1 MHINV
6 EHGED
11 FATIHLR
18 GEFDT
23 FYVKDLQEQVE
34 ALTQSGVKRLI
45 LNLRQVKFINST
57 ALGAIIKAS
66 KTVTAIGGKMVI
78 ARPSTFCRDIITKV
92 GVDRV
97 VPLFDSDEEARE
109 ALFGGAAKAGKS
121 AAAES
126 PAEDVSSVLFAPTD
140 ATRIEHFLTT
150 TRRFKGTTNPVHGHA
165 FGSNWVGRGRMSS
178 LDERGLRFTWNG
190 GDTGLDV
197 FAMGQLLSIGTELR
211 IKFRLPLF
219 QAGFCEAVAVVSEV
233 EERDGGVKIG
243 AAFSKIEDKT
253 LAAVRQYSTD
263 MRYLKDELKKATGA

>member
-66 KTVTAIGGKMVI
+66 KTLTAIGGKMVI

-109 ALFGGAAKAGKS
+109 ALFGGAATAGK
-121 AAAES
+121 AAAGEG

-219 QAGFCEAVAVVSEV
+219 QAGFCEAFAVVSEV